1 MSAISPPGLG
11 LIGVDTPETVHPQKP
26 VEAFGKEASEFT
38 RNHLEGKTV
47 RVEYDQEKQDRYSRA
62 LVYLFLEDGTF
73 FNAELVK
80 QGYAHAYTRFPF
92 KYLEEFRKY
101 EREARESH
109 RGLWGASELV
119 GQSQKAQ
126 VEPATDTVYV
136 TRTGSKYHRRS
147 CRYLRKSKI
156 PMPLKEAAAGYGA
169 C

>member
-1 MSAISPPGLG
+1 

-136 TRTGSKYHRRS
+136 TRTGPKYHRGS